1 MKMSNFLKIIK
12 KYPDPEWEDRQNRR
26 LVRLIKKAKFRYSAS
41 IEETDFS
48 LDRNLSKN
56 MLLKSYKHSFNS
68 LDINSKDELFKL
80 LFLIS

>member
-48 LDRNLSKN
+48 LDRNLLNK
-56 MLLKSYKHSFNS
+56 LRYK
-68 LDINSKDELFKL
+68 KPFKTL
-80 LFLIS
+80 

>member
-1 MKMSNFLKIIK
+1 MCTCVENYNTLIMKMSNFLKIIK

-48 LDRNLSKN
+48 LDRNLLNK
-56 MLLKSYKHSFNS
+56 LRYK
-68 LDINSKDELFKL
+68 KPFKTL
-80 LFLIS
+80 

>member
-12 KYPDPEWEDRQNRR
+12 KYPDPELEDRQNRR

-48 LDRNLSKN
+48 
-56 MLLKSYKHSFNS
+56 MGC
-68 LDINSKDELFKL
+68 LF
-80 LFLIS
+80 